1 MSYRPY
7 YSKGDWLALC
17 DSCGRVVKASELRK
31 RWDGMMVDDRCF
43 ETRHPQDFVR
53 GIADVQTPPFSRPE
67 PSDVFIPFHYTYS
80 FADSTTVSDQT
91 TKAIGLRYVPIVE
104 LDPID
109 MGPLNTWPINYT
121 TIPPVDI
128 NTIGIQ
134 ESIQTGSNYGLS
146 ATVPVNEVFSFRF
159 STTTVLD
166 GSTLNSYS
174 LD

>member
-67 PSDVFIPFHYTYS
+67 PS
-80 FADSTTVSDQT
+80 
-91 TKAIGLRYVPIVE
+91 
-104 LDPID
+104 
-109 MGPLNTWPINYT
+109 
-121 TIPPVDI
+121 
-128 NTIGIQ
+128 
-134 ESIQTGSNYGLS
+134 
-146 ATVPVNEVFSFRF
+146 EVFFP
-159 STTTVLD
+159 VC
-166 GSTLNSYS
+166 TLEGISAIAGLAVAGCSLVGHTYTDYTDYTLLGNQRNAIAGLAIAGFAIAGEPYS
-174 LD
+174 LSPDG